1 MTLFSKRNG
10 LGLLFTST
18 MLLSSFAAA
27 SPPFVKGQV
36 AVYAAQHEIEGL
48 EVVKYLPHSGISIFG
63 VSSGK
68 EWGQVQKLRKKGLK
82 AGLNYIAQASATPS
96 DGFYQYQWH
105 FPLVQAEQAWD
116 ISKGAGVKVAVLD
129 TGIVFSG
136 PDGVNLCTNGLYDVV
151 NSDNDPT
158 DGSDLSHGTHVAGTI
173 AQITS
178 FDGVTPAVGTAG
190 LAPHAC
196 VMPVKVLDDTGSGS
210 FADIAEGINRAI
222 NAGAQVINM
231 SLSINARFG
240 VTSDPIMDPALDAA
254 YQADVTVVAASGN
267 DGHRKN
273 VGYPAI
279 YPSVI
284 AVGATD
290 ARNVVTRYSNKGT
303 GLDIVAPGGDTGR
316 NDNGDTYV
324 DGVLQETNYNGAWGH
339 YFLDGTSMASPHV
352 AAIAAL
358 LIANGASTPD
368 EVFLA
373 LSSTTT
379 DLGSAGY
386 DSKSGH
392 GLVQAYSAL
401 TFDDEE
407 QPLAPPDPATDPS
420 PSDNAIDVSTNT
432 TLLSWTAGTN
442 TETHKVYFGTDEL
455 ILQTEQADNSFSPG
469 VLVNDTV
476 YQWQIVEVNAQ
487 GETAGSIWTFTTT
500 GTTQCIDNDGDGFC
514 VSDGDCNDNHS
525 HVYPGHQDTKGRWGR
540 DDIDNDCNGII
551 DG

>member
-1 MTLFSKRNG
+1 
-10 LGLLFTST
+10 
-18 MLLSSFAAA
+18 MLLASFAAA

-48 EVVKYLPHSGISIFG
+48 TVVKYLPHSGISVLSIQ
-63 VSSGK
+63 SGK

-82 AGLNYIAQASATPS
+82 AGLNYIAQASVSPS
-96 DGFYQYQWH
+96 DGLYQYQWH

-116 ISKGAGVKVAVLD
+116 ITKGAGVKVAVLD
-129 TGIVFSG
+129 TGIVFNG
-136 PDGVNLCTNGLYDVV
+136 PDGVNLCTNGAYDVV
-151 NSDNDPT
+151 NDDNNPT
-158 DGSDLSHGTHVAGTI
+158 DGSSLSHGTHVSGTI

-178 FDGVTPAVGTAG
+178 FDAVTPAVGTAG
-190 LAPHAC
+190 LASQAC
-196 VMPVKVLDDTGSGS
+196 VMPLKVLDDTGSGS
-210 FADIAEGINRAI
+210 FADIAEGVYRAI

-254 YQADVTVVAASGN
+254 YQANVTVVAASGN
-267 DGHRKN
+267 DSYRKN

-303 GLDIVAPGGDTGR
+303 GLDLVAPGGDTGR
-316 NDNGDTYV
+316 NDNGDIYV
-324 DGVLQETNYNGAWGH
+324 DGVLQETFYQGSWGH

-358 LIANGASTPD
+358 LIANGTTTPD

-392 GLVQAYSAL
+392 GLVQAFNAL
-401 TFDDEE
+401 SFDDGEE
-407 QPLAPPDPATDPS
+407 PLAPPDPASDPS
-420 PSDNAIDVSTNT
+420 PSDNAVDVSTNT

-442 TETHKVYFGTDEL
+442 TDTHKVYFGTDAL
-455 ILQTEQADNSFSPG
+455 TLQAEQADNSFDPG

-487 GETAGSIWTFTTT
+487 GETAGSIWSFTTAD
-500 GTTQCIDNDGDGFC
+500 TTQCIDNDGDGFC

-540 DDIDNDCNGII
+540 DGVDNDCNGIK